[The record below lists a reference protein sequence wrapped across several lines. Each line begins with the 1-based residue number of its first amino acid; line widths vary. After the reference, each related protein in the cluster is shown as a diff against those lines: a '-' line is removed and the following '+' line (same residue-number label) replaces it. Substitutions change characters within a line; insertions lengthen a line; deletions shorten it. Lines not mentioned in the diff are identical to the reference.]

1 MIINMNDKVKVRLSD
16 FGRQV
21 HKQWVQTTMGGK
33 FKFEPRA
40 QDDEGWSEWSVWELM
55 QTFGPFM
62 RMGMPQVP
70 FVDNEIKV
78 PDSPGPDPLLRGV

>member
-21 HKQWVQTTMGGK
+21 HKQWIQTSMGGK

-40 QDDEGWSEWSVWELM
+40 QDDEGWSEGGVQELM

-62 RMGMPQVP
+62 GRQHPRL

-78 PDSPGPDPLLRGV
+78 PDSPGPDPLLKGV